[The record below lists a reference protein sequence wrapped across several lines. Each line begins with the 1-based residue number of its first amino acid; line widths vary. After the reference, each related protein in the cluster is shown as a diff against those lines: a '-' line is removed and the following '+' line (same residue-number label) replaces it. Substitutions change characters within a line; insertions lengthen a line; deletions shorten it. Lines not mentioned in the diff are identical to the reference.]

1 VKGGPRAHRGREAS
15 SRRGPCANDR
25 PDVALHGLPEGVVDA
40 ATLGDLYATFW
51 SGVSHAQTSIED
63 VFESESDEKVDVR
76 LLLTGTHDGELMRP
90 ATSFEHVRESAHCD
104 RARFQDAGRGGR
116 AFSRVRDRVSWDG
129 DRPSRR

>member
-1 VKGGPRAHRGREAS
+1 
-15 SRRGPCANDR
+15 
-25 PDVALHGLPEGVVDA
+25 
-40 ATLGDLYATFW
+40 LYATFW

-104 RARFQDAGRGGR
+104 RARFQDAGRDGR